1 MSIDRKLIR
10 QQFLKMCEDEN
21 NRMKEEENKKQQLI
35 DEIKRQNNELKLMAK
50 EENEIKRIA
59 FFKKMG
65 VNNKRD
71 YQYIEFLFDC
81 HYDEYK

>member
-10 QQFLKMCEDEN
+10 QQFLKIREDEN
-21 NRMKEEENKKQQLI
+21 NRIKEEEIKKQQLI
-35 DEIKRQNNELKLMAK
+35 DEITRQNNESKLMAK

-65 VNNKRD
+65 FNNTRD

>member
-21 NRMKEEENKKQQLI
+21 NRIKEEEIKKQQLI
-35 DEIKRQNNELKLMAK
+35 DEITRQNNELKLMIK
-50 EENEIKRIA
+50 EEKKTRRIT
-59 FFKKMG
+59 FYKKLG
-65 VNNKRD
+65 VNKD
-71 YQYIEFLFDC
+71 CQYIEFLFDC

>member
-10 QQFLKMCEDEN
+10 QQFLKMHEDEN
-21 NRMKEEENKKQQLI
+21 NRIKEEEIKKQQLI
-35 DEIKRQNNELKLMAK
+35 DEITRQNNESKLMAK
-50 EENEIKRIA
+50 EENETRRIA

-65 VNNKRD
+65 VNNTRD

-81 HYDEYK
+81 YYDEYK

>member
-10 QQFLKMCEDEN
+10 QQFLKMREDEN
-21 NRMKEEENKKQQLI
+21 NRIKEEEIKKQQLI
-35 DEIKRQNNELKLMAK
+35 DEITRQNNELKLMTK

-71 YQYIEFLFDC
+71 YQYINFLFDC

>member
-10 QQFLKMCEDEN
+10 QQFLKMREDEN
-21 NRMKEEENKKQQLI
+21 NRIKEEEIKKQKLI
-35 DEIKRQNNELKLMAK
+35 DEIKKQNDESRLMFK
-50 EENEIKRIA
+50 EENETRRIA

-65 VNNKRD
+65 FNNTRD
-71 YQYIEFLFDC
+71 YQYIQFLFDC